1 MFQILTAFA
10 DIVLTLALRGVVAT
24 MQYLPTPAALWIAR
38 RCIDLLRL
46 FMPRS
51 DGVGLRNLA
60 VMFPEKS
67 AAERRAILKSS
78 YETLA
83 RHLVAFAKVP
93 NLTRESAASMFDY
106 TEVRPVW
113 ERARRNAPEGTGC
126 IIVTAHFGSF
136 ELLVQA
142 HALLDRPLTVLTRAF
157 ALPRVERYMKSRRE
171 IFGNIQFSRSGATK
185 HVFSHLREGH
195 DVLLVMDQNVRVH
208 HAVFVDFFSIPAATT
223 KIAALA
229 AIRTGAP
236 VFFAACAEV
245 APSKY
250 KMLYEPIGVADD
262 YPGTP
267 EEKII
272 SITRAI
278 HVAFEK
284 AIRDYPD
291 HWMWIHRR
299 FKTRPAGEAED
310 FYSREKVSGQ

>member
-1 MFQILTAFA
+1 
-10 DIVLTLALRGVVAT
+10 

-38 RCIDLLRL
+38 RCIDILRF

-51 DGVGLRNLA
+51 EAVGRRNLKLI
-60 VMFPEKS
+60 FPEKS
-67 AAERRAILKSS
+67 SSERKAILKES
-78 YETLA
+78 YNTLA

-93 NLTRESAASMFDY
+93 SLTRENASAMFDY
-106 TEVRPVW
+106 SDIRPVW
-113 ERARRNAPEGTGC
+113 EKARRSAPPGTGC

-142 HALLDRPLTVLTRAF
+142 HALLDRPLTVLTRPF
-157 ALPRVERYMKSRRE
+157 ALPRVERYMKNRRE
-171 IFGNIQFSRSGATK
+171 IFGNIQFSRNGATK
-185 HVFSHLREGH
+185 MVFNHLREGH

-208 HAVFVDFFSIPAATT
+208 HAVFVDFFSIQAATT

-250 KMLYEPIGVADD
+250 KMLYAPVGVADD
-262 YPGTP
+262 FPGTA
-267 EEKII
+267 EEKIE

-278 HVAFEK
+278 HLEFEK
-284 AIRDYPD
+284 VIRSYPEQ
-291 HWMWIHRR
+291 WMWIHRR
-299 FKTRPAGEAED
+299 FKTRPVGEVED
-310 FYSREKVSGQ
+310 FYGGSAVTEW